1 MDPSTSL
8 TLTSAASLLQA
19 VSALNQNADTTLR
32 CLKPSSQ
39 FCFKFSIFFS
49 LFFFSFEL
57 HKGSTR
63 KREQNVGL
71 TNALKLL
78 EVLSTKIHYKNFP
91 CK

>member
-1 MDPSTSL
+1 MDLSTSL

-19 VSALNQNADTTLR
+19 VSALNQNADTMLL

-49 LFFFSFEL
+49 LGFCLFFFSEL

-63 KREQNVGL
+63 KREQSMGL
-71 TNALKLL
+71 TSTLKLL
-78 EVLSTKIHYKNFP
+78 
-91 CK
+91 